1 MAAAGFRLAAL
12 AVLAAGCTSVTAS
25 RASFDGT
32 RWHVTAVNGQATPA
46 AGDYSLQFAQGNVGA
61 RFGCNRI
68 GGRYSALGDSLR
80 TFDVHSTL
88 MGCPEPAATFE
99 RQGSAVLTAPMRIA
113 WSGETRLTLS
123 NDQGSIA
130 LERVP

>member
-1 MAAAGFRLAAL
+1 
-12 AVLAAGCTSVTAS
+12 
-25 RASFDGT
+25 
-32 RWHVTAVNGQATPA
+32 
-46 AGDYSLQFAQGNVGA
+46 
-61 RFGCNRI
+61 
-68 GGRYSALGDSLR
+68 
-80 TFDVHSTL
+80 

>member
-1 MAAAGFRLAAL
+1 MAAAAFRLAAL
-12 AVLAAGCTSVTAS
+12 AALTAGCTSVTAS
-25 RASFDGT
+25 EASFDGT
-32 RWHVTAVNGQATPA
+32 RWQVSAVNGQATPA

-61 RFGCNRI
+61 RFGCNHI

-99 RQGSAVLTAPMRIA
+99 RLGSALLTAPMRIV

-123 NDQGSIA
+123 NDHGSIA
-130 LERVP
+130 LERLP